1 MAPNAFGAD
10 SGSHSSPTTSVG
22 LTERPERPAAPSSV
36 SRLTAWRVSS
46 KKRKAI
52 GVSQKTSELLLAG
65 WSTGT
70 NKAYQSGWNK
80 WIGRCQRRV
89 TDLFHANSYF
99 LV

>member
-46 KKRKAI
+46 KNAKQLEYLKRLQSCSWQA
-52 GVSQKTSELLLAG
+52 GAQVQTRPTSQD
-65 WSTGT
+65 GT
-70 NKAYQSGWNK
+70 NG
-80 WIGRCQRRV
+80 
-89 TDLFHANSYF
+89 
-99 LV
+99 